1 MAKTKRHTHKQK
13 RTNITEHADFEDG
26 FSIEDWLDLT
36 PGDQEN
42 DLIATSPA
50 SLDPTTLPE
59 LTKQDKEYLSK
70 CGTAAFVGLPK
81 HVKDDRA
88 MEQFRLRLTLHFLYL
103 RGLSKIIPS
112 SSSFLAAVF
121 GTVQDRDAALIE
133 IRKIRFS
140 HRRLDVDVIAQPFG
154 DVKTRTWTIAG
165 GPMDTPRD
173 VAIALIRE
181 FQHSNF
187 ASMFQV
193 AEVVT
198 HGYRD
203 GNFAVRFDDPPP
215 FLGKWI
221 TINNQKRLVKPQP
234 AQICSFCMGQG
245 HDLWDCDQWD
255 EQELQHAEGKWIIV
269 PPQDDVKS
277 DENEFDD
284 VSTSESE
291 IKTRTG
297 DKRRRSVPGYKRSKT
312 SKDRQRDK
320 D

>member
-1 MAKTKRHTHKQK
+1 MSKTKKHTSKQLRAK
-13 RTNITEHADFEDG
+13 VTERANFEDG

-36 PGDQEN
+36 PGDLETEV
-42 DLIATSPA
+42 IAASPA

-88 MEQFRLRLTLHFLYL
+88 MEQFRLRLALRALRL
-103 RGLSKIIPS
+103 RGLRKVIPS

-121 GTVQDRDAALIE
+121 GTVQERDTGLIR
-133 IRKIRFS
+133 IRNMS
-140 HRRLDVDVIAQPFG
+140 YYYSDQDVVVIAQPFG
-154 DVKTRTWTIAG
+154 DVRTRTWTIAG

-173 VAIALIRE
+173 VGITLGRE

-187 ASMFQV
+187 ASVFRV

-198 HGYRD
+198 HGHCD

-221 TINNQKRLVKPQP
+221 TINNQQRLVKPQP
-234 AQICSFCMGQG
+234 AQICSFCKGQG
-245 HDLWDCDQWD
+245 HDLWDCD
-255 EQELQHAEGKWIIV
+255 ESYEHELQFEAGKWTTGS
-269 PPQDDVKS
+269 PQNDVKNEES
-277 DENEFDD
+277 DSDD
-284 VSTSESE
+284 APTNESE
-291 IKTRTG
+291 IKARTG
-297 DKRRRSVPGYKRSKT
+297 EKRSRSVAGYKRLKI
-312 SKDRQRDK
+312 
-320 D
+320 